1 MLADMTLRRTN
12 ALTMEEDD
20 RVRKAVRKLVADA
33 GSQRAL
39 SAALAAKGLRVSQ
52 QTINRHLNGDAA
64 GREFA
69 QLVARAVGVTYDE
82 LLGRPTPRDD
92 GRPTLDRI
100 PGYAEVEAAARARA
114 PYLPAVAWEKTRA
127 MSGAALADLTPEL
140 LVGFAST
147 WAQVAAGRLRELPPD
162 EGAKPPPVTKKR

>member
-1 MLADMTLRRTN
+1 MLADMALRRTN

-20 RVRKAVRKLVADA
+20 RVREAVRKLVAEA

-69 QLVARAVGVTYDE
+69 QLVAA
-82 LLGRPTPRDD
+82 
-92 GRPTLDRI
+92 
-100 PGYAEVEAAARARA
+100 
-114 PYLPAVAWEKTRA
+114 
-127 MSGAALADLTPEL
+127 
-140 LVGFAST
+140 T
-147 WAQVAAGRLRELPPD
+147 WAPDQVVRAWVPIARTLGQSR
-162 EGAKPPPVTKKR
+162 